1 MTPRLPA
8 NARPGA
14 VRTRASVA
22 LWALVWALVLAPSLG
37 RWHEALHGQ
46 ASAPMVAALA
56 AAPSADVAGVA
67 AERGFLQRLFS
78 DHARADCW
86 LLDQATLSYA
96 LPCAALA
103 LAAVVLP
110 QAVPWGTAWGTA
122 HRHVAHFQARGP
134 PPATV

>member
-1 MTPRLPA
+1 MTPRLLA
-8 NARPGA
+8 SARPGA
-14 VRTRASVA
+14 VRARGSVA

-56 AAPSADVAGVA
+56 VAPSADVAGVA

-86 LLDQATLSYA
+86 LLDQATLGYA
-96 LPCAALA
+96 LPCTALA

-110 QAVPWGTAWGTA
+110 QAVPWGTATGTA
-122 HRHVAHFQARGP
+122 HRHVAYFQARGP
-134 PPATV
+134 PPATA